1 MSAINHTKGA
11 LFLGTR
17 GDSNNQIPS
26 KYFGFI
32 KMLTYPILTARS
44 LATLSGASNDKIPSK
59 YFGLIKMFSLRMSF
73 GLTLFGMPVC
83 LIRYQP
89 CLGY

>member
-44 LATLSGASNDKIPSK
+44 LATLSGPSNDKIPSK
-59 YFGLIKMFSLRMSF
+59 YFGLIKMFSFTFRDWKLVEEF
-73 GLTLFGMPVC
+73 NILDKVNTL
-83 LIRYQP
+83 
-89 CLGY
+89 